1 MELKIVVLSK
11 GRPARVTTKNVVKID
26 AIVCPK
32 NEVDDYKK
40 YNPKI
45 EIIAQPDGV
54 NNIVKAR
61 QFVLNTFE
69 EVFMLDDDVTHVGRF
84 FASSGEEFKVNS
96 KEHVKD
102 IIMQT
107 ASLARQMDAKMFGFT
122 HLRQPVCYHSQ
133 KPFRMTGFLNASH
146 CGFLKGHQIKY
157 DERMNEG
164 EDHFA
169 SLYNVFK
176 NRYMLIND
184 RYGFF
189 TTANFKSDGGCSLD
203 RNTDSMKKNTLMLR
217 EMFGE
222 AVSIKTAN
230 IQRKNINEGERSLS
244 FPF

>member
-1 MELKIVVLSK
+1 MELKIVVLSR
-11 GRPARVTTKNVVKID
+11 GRASRVSTKNVCNID

-45 EIIAQPDGV
+45 HIIEEPSGC

-61 QFVLNTFE
+61 QFVLDSFK
-69 EVFMLDDDVTHVGRF
+69 EVFMMDDDVTHVGRF
-84 FASSGEEFKVNS
+84 FASSGDEFKV
-96 KEHVKD
+96 KDKQHVND
-102 IIMQT
+102 IISQT
-107 ASLARQMDAKMFGFT
+107 ASLAKQIGAKMFGFT
-122 HLRQPVCYHSQ
+122 HLRKPICYHSQ
-133 KPFRMTGFLNASH
+133 RPFRTTGFLNASH

-157 DERMNEG
+157 DERLTEG

-176 NRYMLIND
+176 NRFMLIDD
-184 RYGFF
+184 RYGFW
-189 TTANFKSDGGCSLD
+189 TTTNFKNAGGCARD
-203 RNTDSMKKNTLMLR
+203 RNTDKMKKNTLLLR

-222 AVSIKTAN
+222 CVCIKTAN

-244 FPF
+244 FPY